1 MDLTHVKGKKIKKIV
16 LYALSTCVWCK
27 KTRGFLDKLGV
38 EYDYTYV
45 DLLKSKERD
54 EVEEEVEKW
63 NPSCS
68 FPTIVI
74 DNNDCVV
81 GYDENEIKEKLGL

>member
-27 KTRGFLDKLGV
+27 KTRTFLDELGV

-45 DLLKSKERD
+45 DLLKRTERD
-54 EVEEEVEKW
+54 EVEEEVERW

-74 DNNDCVV
+74 ENKECVV
-81 GYDENEIKEKLGL
+81 GYDEDEIKEKLGL